1 MREHELADPRLK
13 AAVLVF
19 GLGDDV
25 ADAHPARAGHF
36 TAFAVGAVLK
46 GAVKELGALDPQ
58 PLPIRARLFRAGVGG
73 VGLGHRA
80 VGGTDGAF
88 DALIESLVGVIQ

>member
-1 MREHELADPRLK
+1 MREHELADPRFET
-13 AAVLVF
+13 AVLML

-25 ADAHPARAGHF
+25 ADAHPARAGYF
-36 TAFAVGAVLK
+36 AAFAVGAVLE
-46 GAVKELGALDPQ
+46 GAIEQLGALDPQ
-58 PLPIRARLFRAGVGG
+58 PLAIRARLFRAGVGG
-73 VGLGHRA
+73 VGLGNRT

>member
-1 MREHELADPRLK
+1 MGEHELADPRFE

-25 ADAHPARAGHF
+25 TDAHPARAGYF
-36 TAFAVGAVLK
+36 AALAVGAVLE
-46 GAVKELGALDPQ
+46 GAVKELRALDAQ

-73 VGLGHRA
+73 VGLGNRT